1 MEEINI
7 QTEDGRLLAGNWI
20 RATGALPVRGTV
32 VIHSATGVPC
42 KFYNAFAAYLS
53 EQAFDVFLWDAR
65 GIGKSA
71 TVHARDDAATMR
83 DWGQR
88 DQQAVLQHL
97 ISSNSS
103 GGQVEDHRR
112 DRNTTRV
119 TTARCADTHRGH
131 RGRS

>member
-1 MEEINI
+1 M
-7 QTEDGRLLAGNWI
+7 

-71 TVHARDDAATMR
+71 TVHARMMPPRCVIGDSEINKR
-83 DWGQR
+83 Y
-88 DQQAVLQHL
+88 
-97 ISSNSS
+97 SN
-103 GGQVEDHRR
+103 
-112 DRNTTRV
+112 T
-119 TTARCADTHRGH
+119 
-131 RGRS
+131 

>member
-1 MEEINI
+1 MEVINI
-7 QTEDGRLLAGNWI
+7 QTEDGRLLTGNWI

-71 TVHARDDAATMR
+71 TVHARDDSATMR
-83 DWGQR
+83 DWW
-88 DQQAVLQHL
+88 H
-97 ISSNSS
+97 SPNSVDKYYCQNLKGKNVNAKS
-103 GGQVEDHRR
+103 QIH
-112 DRNTTRV
+112 
-119 TTARCADTHRGH
+119 
-131 RGRS
+131 S